1 MFLLKYL
8 IFYNMPTPHFK
19 PKSIPKSEFW
29 NKKQKPKRKKTNK
42 NNNWKKKLIIIF
54 LLLIL
59 TGTLSI
65 FLVFAWF
72 SRDLP
77 NPDQLIDREIAQT
90 TTIYDRKGEHVLYE
104 LHGEEKRTLME
115 LENIPEYVRQATIAI
130 EDKNFYRHHGFS
142 VWAIFRTI
150 VTNLLKREK
159 AGGSTLTQQ
168 FVKNAILGPEKKYS
182 RKIKELVLAQRIEK
196 RFTKDEIL
204 QMYLNEIPYGSNAYG
219 VAAASQ
225 KYFNKNVE
233 NINLA
238 EAALLAALPQAP
250 SLYSPYGPNKELLL
264 GRKNYIL
271 RIMHEQGYISEQ
283 EKNAAQSYEIIF
295 TGPETNIEA
304 PHFVMYV
311 RSLLSQKYGEKT
323 IEQGG
328 LKIYTTIDWDLQKKA
343 ETIIKE
349 KIDEY
354 GDKYQ
359 ASNASLVS
367 LDPKTG
373 QILAM
378 VGSYNF
384 FNDDIDG
391 QVNVALSNRQP
402 GSSLKPLIYASLFEL
417 GYTPNTILYDVETNF
432 STNPS
437 EPYIPRNYDNQERG
451 PIDIRTALA
460 SSLNIPAV
468 KAIYLADIKKVLDL
482 AENMGYSTFTDR
494 SRFGLALVLGGG
506 EVKLLEH
513 VNAYSAFAREGIL
526 NSHVSILKVED
537 KNGNILEE
545 YISNEKRVLTN
556 QSARLINHILID
568 NQARASTFGL
578 NSLLNISNREVAVK
592 TGTTNNF
599 RDAWAIG
606 YTPSI
611 VTGVW
616 VGNSNNDEMA
626 RGAGGSTVAAP
637 IWHDFMIYALK
648 DHPKETF
655 NKPENIITNKDIL
668 DGNIEI
674 TKSTYLI
681 NSITGFLA
689 DDNTPQELIEE
700 VERYKHHSIL
710 HYVDKKD
717 PLGPIP
723 NNPEKDPQYNIWEKA
738 IEKWAKEDE
747 EFENFIIPKKRDEL
761 DLEDSNLEIEILSP
775 SNNTNINSS
784 DLIVSIKVTSDRNI
798 VLTEYL
804 LNNLVWQREN
814 NLNEVLVADISFL
827 NSGSHNLNIKV
838 CNDLYN
844 CVSDNISFNLIN
856 PNELML
862 IKPEV
867 NILYPPNG
875 ASLNEVD
882 FPLSISLDINNPV
895 SISSINLYLNKKDDD
910 NKKLLNNLIIN
921 QEKEI
926 IYELINQP
934 EPGEYQISGQ
944 IFSWLGENF
953 IIPSINLIIN

>member
-1 MFLLKYL
+1 
-8 IFYNMPTPHFK
+8 MPAPHLK

-29 NKKQKPKRKKTNK
+29 KNKQKPTKKKKTNNK
-42 NNNWKKKLIIIF
+42 SSNWKKKLLIIF
-54 LLLIL
+54 LLLVL
-59 TGTLSI
+59 TGTLSV
-65 FLVFAWF
+65 FFVFAWF

-90 TTIYDRKGEHVLYE
+90 TTIYDRSGEHILYE
-104 LHGEEKRTLME
+104 VHGEEKRTLLE
-115 LENIPEYVRQATIAI
+115 LEDIPDHVIQSTIAI
-130 EDKNFYRHHGFS
+130 EDRNFYRHRGFS
-142 VWAIFRTI
+142 VWAILRTMA
-150 VTNLLKREK
+150 TNFLRGER

-168 FVKNAILGPEKKYS
+168 FVKNAILGPEKRYS

-196 RFTKDEIL
+196 RFSKDEII

-225 KYFNKNVE
+225 KYFNKNVSE
-233 NINLA
+233 INLA

-283 EKNAAQSYEIIF
+283 EKNAAQSYEIVF
-295 TGPETNIEA
+295 AGPETNIEA

-311 RSLLSQKYGEKT
+311 RSLLSQRYGEKT

-343 ETIIKE
+343 ESIIKE

-354 GDKYQ
+354 GERYQ
-359 ASNASLVS
+359 ATNASLVS
-367 LDPKTG
+367 IDPKTG
-373 QILAM
+373 QILAL
-378 VGSYNF
+378 VGSYSF
-384 FNDDIDG
+384 FKNEIDG

-437 EPYIPRNYDNQERG
+437 EPYTPRNYDNLERG
-451 PIDIRTALA
+451 PVNIRNSLA

-482 AENMGYSTFTDR
+482 AENIGYTTFSDR

-526 NSHVSILKVED
+526 NSHASILKVED
-537 KNGNILEE
+537 RDGNILEE
-545 YISNEKRVLTN
+545 YSSNEKKVLTV
-556 QSARLINHILID
+556 QSARMINDILTD
-568 NQARASTFGL
+568 NQARATTFGL
-578 NSLLNISNREVAVK
+578 NSLLNIPNRQVAVK
-592 TGTTNNF
+592 TGTTNDF
-599 RDAWAIG
+599 RDAWAVG

-616 VGNSNNDEMA
+616 VGNSNNDRMA

-637 IWHDFMIYALK
+637 IWHDFMNYALK
-648 DHPKETF
+648 DHPKEIF
-655 NKPENIITNKDIL
+655 NKPEDFSTGKDIL

-674 TKSTYLI
+674 TKKTYLI

-689 DDNTPQELIEE
+689 DENTPQELIEE

-710 HYVDKKD
+710 HYINKKD
-717 PLGPIP
+717 PLGPVP
-723 NNPEKDPQYNIWEKA
+723 NNPENDPQYVIWEEA

-747 EFENFIIPKKRDEL
+747 EFENFIVPKNREDL
-761 DLEDSNLEIEILSP
+761 DLEDSNIELEILSP
-775 SNNTNINSS
+775 INNTDINSS
-784 DLIVSIKVTSDRNI
+784 DLIVNI
-798 VLTEYL
+798 SVISERDVVLTEYL
-804 LNNLVWQREN
+804 LNNIIWQRKN

-827 NSGSHNLNIKV
+827 SNTSHELTVRVCDDLFHCDSKTVTFNLNKQ
-838 CNDLYN
+838 DE
-844 CVSDNISFNLIN
+844 LIL
-856 PNELML
+856 E
-862 IKPEV
+862 KPEV
-867 NILYPPNG
+867 IISYPPNG
-875 ASLNEVD
+875 VSLNEID
-882 FPLSISLDINNPV
+882 FPLTINLNIENPK
-895 SISSINLYLNKKDDD
+895 SISSINLYLINKEDES
-910 NKKLLNNLIIN
+910 KKLLSNQIIN
-921 QEKEI
+921 QEKQI
-926 IYELINQP
+926 TYLLSDKP
-934 EPGEYQISGQ
+934 DTGSYQISGQ
-944 IFSWLGENF
+944 IFTWINESFE
-953 IIPSINLIIN
+953 IPNINLVIN